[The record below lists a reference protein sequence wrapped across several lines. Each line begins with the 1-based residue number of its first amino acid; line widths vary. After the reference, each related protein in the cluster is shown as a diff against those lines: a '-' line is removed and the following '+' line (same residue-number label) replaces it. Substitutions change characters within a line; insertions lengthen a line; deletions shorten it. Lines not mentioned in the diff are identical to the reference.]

1 MFFFKIAAEGSD
13 SIKLNYR
20 AFTFSKIK
28 PGFVDSRFVK
38 TCDELVIDLK
48 HRLGLCSPSQPLLWI
63 PENCK
68 PLANYHQRN
77 LSKIMLNWKKD

>member
-1 MFFFKIAAEGSD
+1 MKIHLEQFKANNKFNEKKKS
-13 SIKLNYR
+13 
-20 AFTFSKIK
+20 
-28 PGFVDSRFVK
+28 GFVDSRFVK

-48 HRLGLCSPSQPLLWI
+48 HRLGLCNPNQPLLWI

-77 LSKIMLNWKKD
+77 LLKIMLNWKKD